1 MYNNSNI
8 NISYYN
14 GDLKVEFTN
23 QKGINSGK
31 IRPSCDGYITSGDG
45 YITSGNVWT
54 GPGSEDNWIGD

>member
-31 IRPSCDGYITSGDG
+31 IRPSCDGYITSG
-45 YITSGNVWT
+45 NVWT